1 VPLSRNQ
8 QRVAVV
14 TGAGTGIGAA
24 IAKLLAE
31 RGLAVALVGRR
42 PELLEENAATI
53 AAAGGRAHVLADD
66 LADPA
71 APQRI
76 VERTLAELGGLDVLV
91 NNAAT
96 IKTGPLE
103 SYTLE
108 DFDYHIAV
116 NVRAIFFLVQEALP
130 ALRASS
136 DAAVV
141 NISSVVGSIVK
152 PGNALYGM
160 TKAAVEYMTKAL
172 AHELAADRIRVSCI
186 ASGSVKT
193 PIHLL
198 WAGSIENAER
208 DLVPRIPIGRMAEP
222 EEMAYWVYQLVAP
235 ETGFMTGDILHVD
248 GGQILGN
255 PEG

>member
-1 VPLSRNQ
+1 VSTKDP
-8 QRVAVV
+8 RVAVV

-24 IAKLLAE
+24 TARLLAE
-31 RGLAVALVGRR
+31 KGLAVALVGRR
-42 PELLEENAATI
+42 AELLEENAATI
-53 AAAGGRAHVLADD
+53 SAAGGRALVVDED
-66 LADPA
+66 LADRA
-71 APQRI
+71 APKRI
-76 VERTLAELGGLDVLV
+76 VQRTLDTLGGLDVIV

-96 IKTGPLE
+96 IKTGPFD
-103 SYTLE
+103 SYTE
-108 DFDYHIAV
+108 DDFDYHIAV

-130 ALRASS
+130 ALRTSS

-152 PGNALYGM
+152 PGNSLYGM
-160 TKAAVEYMTKAL
+160 TKAAVEYLSKAL

-208 DLVPRIPIGRMAEP
+208 DLVPRIPLGRMAEP
-222 EEMAYWVYQLVAP
+222 EEIAYWVYQLVAP
-235 ETGFMTGDILHVD
+235 ETGFMTGDILHID

>member
-1 VPLSRNQ
+1 VSASGE
-8 QRVAVV
+8 RVAVV

-24 IAKLLAE
+24 TARLLAE
-31 RGLAVALVGRR
+31 KGLAVALVGRR
-42 PELLEENAATI
+42 RELLEETAASI

-66 LADPA
+66 LADPE
-71 APQRI
+71 APAR
-76 VERTLAELGGLDVLV
+76 VVDGTLEALGGLDVLV

-103 SYTLE
+103 AYSFE
-108 DFDYHIAV
+108 DFNHHVAV
-116 NVRAIFFLVQEALP
+116 NIRSIFFLVQRALP

-152 PGNALYGM
+152 PGNLLYGM
-160 TKAAVEYMTKAL
+160 TKAAVEYMSKAL

-222 EEMAYWVYQLVAP
+222 EEIAYWVHQLVAP
-235 ETGFMTGDILHVD
+235 ETGFMTGDVLHID

>member
-1 VPLSRNQ
+1 VNTSD
-8 QRVAVV
+8 QRVAIV
-14 TGAGTGIGAA
+14 TGAGSGIGAA
-24 IAKLLAE
+24 TARLLAAK
-31 RGLAVALVGRR
+31 GLAVVLVGRR
-42 PELLEENAATI
+42 AELLEENAAAI
-53 AAAGGRAHVLADD
+53 AAAHGRVHVLPDD

-71 APQRI
+71 APNRI
-76 VERTLAELGGLDVLV
+76 VEGTLAAFGGLDVIV

-103 SYTLE
+103 AYSLE
-108 DFDYHIAV
+108 DFDHHIAV
-116 NVRAIFFLVQEALP
+116 NVRSIFFLVREALP
-130 ALRASS
+130 ALRASG

-152 PGNALYGM
+152 PGNSLYGM
-160 TKAAVEYMTKAL
+160 TKAAVEYLTKAL

-193 PIHLL
+193 PIHLI

-208 DLVPRIPIGRMAEP
+208 DLVPRIPLGRMAEP
-222 EEMAYWVYQLVAP
+222 EELAYWVYQLVAP
-235 ETGFMTGDILHVD
+235 ETGFMTGDILHID

>member
-1 VPLSRNQ
+1 VSASG

-24 IAKLLAE
+24 TARLLAE
-31 RGLAVALVGRR
+31 KGLAVALVGRR
-42 PELLEENAATI
+42 RELLEKTAASI

-66 LADPA
+66 LADPE
-71 APQRI
+71 APARI
-76 VERTLAELGGLDVLV
+76 VDGTLEALGGIDVLV

-103 SYTLE
+103 AYSLE
-108 DFDYHIAV
+108 DFDRHVAV
-116 NVRAIFFLVQEALP
+116 NIRSIFFLVQRALP

-152 PGNALYGM
+152 PGNLLYGM
-160 TKAAVEYMTKAL
+160 TKAAVEYMSKAL

-222 EEMAYWVYQLVAP
+222 EEIAYWVHQLVAP
-235 ETGFMTGDILHVD
+235 ETGFMTGDVLHID

>member
-1 VPLSRNQ
+1 MSASG

-24 IAKLLAE
+24 TARLLAE
-31 RGLAVALVGRR
+31 KGLAVALVGRR
-42 PELLEENAATI
+42 RELLEETAASI
-53 AAAGGRAHVLADD
+53 AAAGGRAHVVADD
-66 LADPA
+66 LVDPD
-71 APQRI
+71 APARI
-76 VERTLAELGGLDVLV
+76 VDGTLEVLGGLDVLV

-103 SYTLE
+103 AYSLE
-108 DFDYHIAV
+108 DFEHHVAV
-116 NVRAIFFLVQEALP
+116 NIRSIFFLVQHALP

-152 PGNALYGM
+152 PGNLLYGM
-160 TKAAVEYMTKAL
+160 TKAAVEYMSKAL

-222 EEMAYWVYQLVAP
+222 EEIAYWVHQLVAP
-235 ETGFMTGDILHVD
+235 ETGFMTGDVLHID

>member
-1 VPLSRNQ
+1 VSASG

-24 IAKLLAE
+24 TARLLAE
-31 RGLAVALVGRR
+31 KGLAVALVGRR
-42 PELLEENAATI
+42 RALLEETAASI
-53 AAAGGRAHVLADD
+53 AADGGRAHVLADD
-66 LADPA
+66 LADPE
-71 APQRI
+71 APARI
-76 VERTLAELGGLDVLV
+76 VEGTLEALGGLDVLV

-103 SYTLE
+103 AYSLE
-108 DFDYHIAV
+108 DFDRHVAV
-116 NVRAIFFLVQEALP
+116 NIRSIFFLVQRALP

-141 NISSVVGSIVK
+141 NISSVVGSTVK
-152 PGNALYGM
+152 PGNLLYGM
-160 TKAAVEYMTKAL
+160 TKAAVEYMSKAL

-222 EEMAYWVYQLVAP
+222 EEIAYWVHQLVAP
-235 ETGFMTGDILHVD
+235 ETGFMTGDVLHID

>member
-1 VPLSRNQ
+1 VNTSD
-8 QRVAVV
+8 QRVAIV

-24 IAKLLAE
+24 TARLLAAK
-31 RGLAVALVGRR
+31 GLSVVLVGRR
-42 PELLEENAATI
+42 PELLEENAAAI
-53 AAAGGRAHVLADD
+53 AAAHGTAHVLPDD

-71 APQRI
+71 APNRI
-76 VERTLAELGGLDVLV
+76 VEGTLAAFGGLDVIV

-103 SYTLE
+103 AYSLE
-108 DFDYHIAV
+108 DFDHHIAV
-116 NVRAIFFLVQEALP
+116 NVRSIFFLVKEALP
-130 ALRASS
+130 ALRASA

-160 TKAAVEYMTKAL
+160 TKAAVEYLTKSL

-208 DLVPRIPIGRMAEP
+208 DLVPRIPLGRMAEP
-222 EEMAYWVYQLVAP
+222 EELAYWVYQLVAP

>member
-1 VPLSRNQ
+1 MSASG

-24 IAKLLAE
+24 TARLLAE
-31 RGLAVALVGRR
+31 KGLAVALVGRR
-42 PELLEENAATI
+42 RELLEETAASI
-53 AAAGGRAHVLADD
+53 AAAGGRAHVVADD
-66 LADPA
+66 LVDPE
-71 APQRI
+71 APARI
-76 VERTLAELGGLDVLV
+76 VNGTLEALGGLDVLV

-103 SYTLE
+103 AYSLE
-108 DFDYHIAV
+108 DFDRHVAV
-116 NVRAIFFLVQEALP
+116 NIRSIFFLVQRALP

-152 PGNALYGM
+152 PGNLLYGM
-160 TKAAVEYMTKAL
+160 TKAAVEYMSKAL

-222 EEMAYWVYQLVAP
+222 EEIAYWVYQLVAP
-235 ETGFMTGDILHVD
+235 ETGFMTGDVLHID

>member
-1 VPLSRNQ
+1 MSMNG
-8 QRVAVV
+8 QRVAIV

-24 IAKLLAE
+24 TARVLAE
-31 RGLAVALVGRR
+31 KGLAVVLVGRR
-42 PELLEENAATI
+42 GELLQESAARI
-53 AAAGGRAHVLADD
+53 AAAGGKGHVLADD

-71 APQRI
+71 APKRI
-76 VERTLAELGGLDVLV
+76 VDSALATFGGLDVIV

-96 IKTGPLE
+96 IKTGPFD
-103 SYTLE
+103 SYTCG
-108 DFDYHIAV
+108 DFDYHIDV
-116 NVRAIFFLVQEALP
+116 NVKSIFFLIQEALP

-136 DAAVV
+136 DAAIV

-160 TKAAVEYMTKAL
+160 TKAAVEYLTKAL

-208 DLVPRIPIGRMAEP
+208 DLVPRIPLGRMAEP
-222 EEMAYWVYQLVAP
+222 EELAYWVYQLVAP

>member
-1 VPLSRNQ
+1 VSTNAD
-8 QRVAVV
+8 RVAVV

-24 IAKLLAE
+24 TARLLAE
-31 RGLAVALVGRR
+31 KGLAVALVGRR
-42 PELLEENAATI
+42 QDLLEENAAVIT
-53 AAAGGRAHVLADD
+53 AAGGKATVLADD
-66 LADPA
+66 LADLA
-71 APQRI
+71 APKRI
-76 VERTLAELGGLDVLV
+76 VDGALAAFGGLDVIV

-96 IKTGPLE
+96 IKTGPFD
-103 SYTLE
+103 SYTRE
-108 DFDYHIAV
+108 DFDYHIDV
-116 NVRAIFFLVQEALP
+116 NVKSIFFLIQEALP

-160 TKAAVEYMTKAL
+160 TKAAIEYLTKAL

-208 DLVPRIPIGRMAEP
+208 DLVPRIPLGRMAEP
-222 EEMAYWVYQLVAP
+222 EELAYWVYQLVAP
-235 ETGFMTGDILHVD
+235 ETSFMTGDILHVD

>member
-1 VPLSRNQ
+1 
-8 QRVAVV
+8 
-14 TGAGTGIGAA
+14 
-24 IAKLLAE
+24 
-31 RGLAVALVGRR
+31 VGRR
-42 PELLEENAATI
+42 RELLEETAGAI
-53 AAAGGRAHVLADD
+53 EAAGGRAQVIADD
-66 LADPA
+66 LADPE
-71 APQRI
+71 APGRI
-76 VERTLAELGGLDVLV
+76 VDGTLQAFGALDVLV

-103 SYTLE
+103 AYFLE

-116 NVRAIFFLVQEALP
+116 NVRGIFFLVQRALP
-130 ALRASS
+130 ALRAST
-136 DAAVV
+136 DAAIV

-152 PGNALYGM
+152 PGNLLYGM
-160 TKAAVEYMTKAL
+160 TKAAVEYMSKAL

-222 EEMAYWVYQLVAP
+222 EEIAYWVYQLVAP
-235 ETGFMTGDILHVD
+235 ETGFMTGDVLHID
-248 GGQILGN
+248 GGQILGD

>member
-1 VPLSRNQ
+1 MSTNE
-8 QRVAVV
+8 QRVAIV

-24 IAKLLAE
+24 TARLLAE
-31 RGLAVALVGRR
+31 KGLAVVLVGRR
-42 PELLEENAATI
+42 SALLEESAATI
-53 AAAGGRAHVLADD
+53 TGAGGRAHVLADD

-71 APQRI
+71 APKRI
-76 VERTLAELGGLDVLV
+76 VEGTLAAFGGLDVIV

-103 SYTLE
+103 SYSLE
-108 DFDYHIAV
+108 DFDYHVAV
-116 NVRAIFFLVQEALP
+116 NVRSIFFLVQEALP
-130 ALRASS
+130 ALRASG

-152 PGNALYGM
+152 PGNLLYGM
-160 TKAAVEYMTKAL
+160 TKAAVEYLSKGL

-186 ASGSVKT
+186 ASGSVKS

-208 DLVPRIPIGRMAEP
+208 DLVPRIPLGRMAEP
-222 EEMAYWVYQLVAP
+222 EELAYWVYQLVAP

>member
-1 VPLSRNQ
+1 VSASG

-24 IAKLLAE
+24 TARLLAE
-31 RGLAVALVGRR
+31 KELAVALVGRR
-42 PELLEENAATI
+42 RELLEKTAASI

-66 LADPA
+66 LADPE
-71 APQRI
+71 APARI
-76 VERTLAELGGLDVLV
+76 VDGTLEALGGLDVLV

-103 SYTLE
+103 AYSLE
-108 DFDYHIAV
+108 DFDRHVAV
-116 NVRAIFFLVQEALP
+116 NIRSIFFLVQRALP

-152 PGNALYGM
+152 PGNLLYGM
-160 TKAAVEYMTKAL
+160 TKAAVEYMSKAL

-222 EEMAYWVYQLVAP
+222 EEIAYWVHQLVAP
-235 ETGFMTGDILHVD
+235 ETGFMTGDVLHID

>member
-1 VPLSRNQ
+1 MSASG
-8 QRVAVV
+8 QRIAVV

-24 IAKLLAE
+24 TARLLAE
-31 RGLAVALVGRR
+31 KGLAVALVGRR
-42 PELLEENAATI
+42 RELLEETAASI

-66 LADPA
+66 LADPE
-71 APQRI
+71 APARI
-76 VERTLAELGGLDVLV
+76 VDGTLEALGGLDVLV

-103 SYTLE
+103 AYSLE
-108 DFDYHIAV
+108 DFEHHVAV
-116 NVRAIFFLVQEALP
+116 NIRSIFFLVQRALP

-152 PGNALYGM
+152 PGNLLYGM
-160 TKAAVEYMTKAL
+160 TKAAVEYMSKAL

-222 EEMAYWVYQLVAP
+222 EEIAYWVHQLVAP
-235 ETGFMTGDILHVD
+235 ETGFMTGDVLHID

>member
-1 VPLSRNQ
+1 VSASG

-24 IAKLLAE
+24 TARLLAE
-31 RGLAVALVGRR
+31 KGLAVALVGRR
-42 PELLEENAATI
+42 RELLEETAASI
-53 AAAGGRAHVLADD
+53 AAAGGRAHVAADD
-66 LADPA
+66 LVDPE
-71 APQRI
+71 APARI
-76 VERTLAELGGLDVLV
+76 VDGTLEALGGLDVLV

-103 SYTLE
+103 AYSLE
-108 DFDYHIAV
+108 DFEHHVAV
-116 NVRAIFFLVQEALP
+116 NIRSIFFLVQRALP

-152 PGNALYGM
+152 PGNLLYGM
-160 TKAAVEYMTKAL
+160 TKAAVEYMSKAL
-172 AHELAADRIRVSCI
+172 AHELAVDRIRVSCI

-222 EEMAYWVYQLVAP
+222 EEIAYWVYQLVAP
-235 ETGFMTGDILHVD
+235 ETGFMTGDVLHID

>member
-1 VPLSRNQ
+1 VSTSG

-24 IAKLLAE
+24 TAKLVAE
-31 RGLAVALVGRR
+31 KGLAVVLVGRR
-42 PELLEENAATI
+42 PDLLEENAAVI
-53 AAAGGRAHVLADD
+53 AAAGGKAHVLADD
-66 LADPA
+66 LADSA
-71 APQRI
+71 APKRI
-76 VERTLAELGGLDVLV
+76 VEGARAAFGGLDVIV

-96 IKTGPLE
+96 IKTGPFE
-103 SYTLE
+103 SYSLE

-116 NVRAIFFLVQEALP
+116 NVRSIFFLIQEALP
-130 ALRASS
+130 LLRASS

-152 PGNALYGM
+152 PGNSLYGM
-160 TKAAVEYMTKAL
+160 TKAAVEYLTKAL
-172 AHELAADRIRVSCI
+172 AHELAADGIRVSCI

-208 DLVPRIPIGRMAEP
+208 DLVPRIPLGRMAEP
-222 EEMAYWVYQLVAP
+222 DELAYWIYQLVAP
-235 ETGFMTGDILHVD
+235 ETGFMTGDVLHVD

>member
-1 VPLSRNQ
+1 VSANG
-8 QRVAVV
+8 QRVAIV

-24 IAKLLAE
+24 TARLLAE
-31 RGLAVALVGRR
+31 KGLAVVLVGRR
-42 PELLEENAATI
+42 SELLEENAGTI
-53 AAAGGRAHVLADD
+53 AAGGGAAHVLVDD
-66 LADPA
+66 LADLA
-71 APQRI
+71 APKRI
-76 VERTLAELGGLDVLV
+76 VDGALATFGGIDVIV

-96 IKTGPLE
+96 IKTGPFE
-103 SYTLE
+103 SYTRE
-108 DFDYHIAV
+108 DFDYHIDV
-116 NVRAIFFLVQEALP
+116 NVKSIFFLIQEALP
-130 ALRASS
+130 SLRASG
-136 DAAVV
+136 DAAIV

-152 PGNALYGM
+152 PGNSLYGM
-160 TKAAVEYMTKAL
+160 TKAAVEYLTKAL

-208 DLVPRIPIGRMAEP
+208 DLVPRIPLGRMAEP
-222 EEMAYWVYQLVAP
+222 EELAYWVYQLVAP
-235 ETGFMTGDILHVD
+235 ETGFMTGDVLHVD

>member
-1 VPLSRNQ
+1 LNANAY
-8 QRVAVV
+8 RVAVV

-24 IAKLLAE
+24 TAALLADK
-31 RGLAVALVGRR
+31 GLAVVLVGRR
-42 PELLEENAATI
+42 QELLEEKAAGIAAT
-53 AAAGGRAHVLADD
+53 GGTAHVLADD
-66 LADPA
+66 LADPT
-71 APQRI
+71 APKRI
-76 VERTLAELGGLDVLV
+76 VDGALAAFGRLDVIV

-96 IKTGPLE
+96 IKTGPFD
-103 SYTLE
+103 SYTRD
-108 DFDYHIAV
+108 DFDYHIDV
-116 NVRAIFFLVQEALP
+116 NVKSIFFLIQEALT

-136 DAAVV
+136 DAAIV

-160 TKAAVEYMTKAL
+160 TKAAVEYLTKAL

-208 DLVPRIPIGRMAEP
+208 DLVPRIPLGRMAEP
-222 EEMAYWVYQLVAP
+222 EELAYWVYQLVAP
-235 ETGFMTGDILHVD
+235 ETGFMTGDVLHVD
-248 GGQILGN
+248 GGQILGA

>member
-1 VPLSRNQ
+1 VSAND
-8 QRVAVV
+8 QRVAIV

-24 IAKLLAE
+24 TAKLLASK
-31 RGLAVALVGRR
+31 GLAVVLVGRR
-42 PELLEENAATI
+42 PELLEENSAAI
-53 AAAGGRAHVLADD
+53 ASAGGRAHVLADD

-71 APQRI
+71 APRRV
-76 VERTLAELGGLDVLV
+76 VEGTLAAFGGLDVIV

-96 IKTGPLE
+96 IKTGPFE
-103 SYTLE
+103 GYSLE

-116 NVRAIFFLVQEALP
+116 NVRSIFFLIEEALP

-160 TKAAVEYMTKAL
+160 TKAAVEYLTKAL

-208 DLVPRIPIGRMAEP
+208 DLIPRIPIGRMAEP
-222 EEMAYWVYQLVAP
+222 EELAYWVYQLVAP

>member
-1 VPLSRNQ
+1 MNANG

-24 IAKLLAE
+24 TARLLAQK
-31 RGLAVALVGRR
+31 GLAVVLVGRR
-42 PELLEENAATI
+42 AELLVENAARI
-53 AAAGGRAHVLADD
+53 AAGGGKAHVLADD
-66 LADPA
+66 IADPA
-71 APQRI
+71 APRRI
-76 VERTLAELGGLDVLV
+76 VDSTLATFGGLDVIV

-96 IKTGPLE
+96 IKTGPFD
-103 SYTLE
+103 SYTQE
-108 DFDYHIAV
+108 DFDYHVAV
-116 NVRAIFFLVQEALP
+116 NVKSIFFLIQEALP

-136 DAAVV
+136 DAAIV

-152 PGNALYGM
+152 PGNSLYGM
-160 TKAAVEYMTKAL
+160 TKAAVEYLTKAL
-172 AHELAADRIRVSCI
+172 AHELAADRIRVGCI

-193 PIHLL
+193 PIHVL

-208 DLVPRIPIGRMAEP
+208 DLVPRIPLGRMAEP
-222 EEMAYWVYQLVAP
+222 EELAYWVYQLVAP
-235 ETGFMTGDILHVD
+235 ETGFMTGDVLHVD

>member
-1 VPLSRNQ
+1 MSASG

-24 IAKLLAE
+24 TARLLAE
-31 RGLAVALVGRR
+31 KGLAVALVGRR
-42 PELLEENAATI
+42 RELLEETAASI

-66 LADPA
+66 LADPE
-71 APQRI
+71 APARI
-76 VERTLAELGGLDVLV
+76 VDGTLEALGGLDVLV

-103 SYTLE
+103 AYSLE
-108 DFDYHIAV
+108 DFDRHVAV
-116 NVRAIFFLVQEALP
+116 NIRSIFFLVQRALP

-152 PGNALYGM
+152 PGNLLYGM
-160 TKAAVEYMTKAL
+160 TKAAVEYMSKAL

-222 EEMAYWVYQLVAP
+222 EEIAYWVHQLVAP
-235 ETGFMTGDILHVD
+235 ETGFMTGDVLHID

>member
-1 VPLSRNQ
+1 VSASG

-24 IAKLLAE
+24 TARLLAE
-31 RGLAVALVGRR
+31 KGLAVALVGRR
-42 PELLEENAATI
+42 RELLEETAASI

-66 LADPA
+66 LADPE
-71 APQRI
+71 APARI
-76 VERTLAELGGLDVLV
+76 VEGTLEALGGLDVLV

-103 SYTLE
+103 AYSLE
-108 DFDYHIAV
+108 DFDRHVAV
-116 NVRAIFFLVQEALP
+116 NIRSIFFLVQRALP

-152 PGNALYGM
+152 PGNLLYGM
-160 TKAAVEYMTKAL
+160 TKAAVEYMSKAL

-222 EEMAYWVYQLVAP
+222 EEIAYWVHQLVAP
-235 ETGFMTGDILHVD
+235 ETGFMTGDVLHID

>member
-1 VPLSRNQ
+1 MSASG

-24 IAKLLAE
+24 TARLLAE
-31 RGLAVALVGRR
+31 KGLAVALVGRR
-42 PELLEENAATI
+42 RELLEETAASI
-53 AAAGGRAHVLADD
+53 AAAGGRAHVVADD
-66 LADPA
+66 LADPGA
-71 APQRI
+71 SARI
-76 VERTLAELGGLDVLV
+76 VDGTLEALGGLDVLV

-96 IKTGPLE
+96 IKTGPFE
-103 SYTLE
+103 AYSLE
-108 DFDYHIAV
+108 DFEHHVAV
-116 NVRAIFFLVQEALP
+116 NIRSIFFLVQRALP

-152 PGNALYGM
+152 PGNLLYGM
-160 TKAAVEYMTKAL
+160 TKAAVEYMSKAL
-172 AHELAADRIRVSCI
+172 AHELAVDRIRVSCI

-198 WAGSIENAER
+198 WAGSIDNAER

-222 EEMAYWVYQLVAP
+222 EEIAYWVYQLVAP
-235 ETGFMTGDILHVD
+235 ETGFMTGDVLHID

>member
-1 VPLSRNQ
+1 VSASG

-24 IAKLLAE
+24 TARLLAE
-31 RGLAVALVGRR
+31 KGLAVALVGRR
-42 PELLEENAATI
+42 RELLEETAESI
-53 AAAGGRAHVLADD
+53 ARSGGRAHVVADD
-66 LADPA
+66 LADPEA
-71 APQRI
+71 SARI
-76 VERTLAELGGLDVLV
+76 VDGTLEALGGLDVLV

-103 SYTLE
+103 AYSLE
-108 DFDYHIAV
+108 DFDHHVAV
-116 NVRAIFFLVQEALP
+116 NIRGIFFLVQRALP

-152 PGNALYGM
+152 PGNLLYGM
-160 TKAAVEYMTKAL
+160 TKAAVEYMSKAL

-222 EEMAYWVYQLVAP
+222 EEIAYWVHQLVAP
-235 ETGFMTGDILHVD
+235 ETGFMTGDVLHID

>member
-1 VPLSRNQ
+1 VSASG

-24 IAKLLAE
+24 TARLLAE
-31 RGLAVALVGRR
+31 KGLAVALVGRR
-42 PELLEENAATI
+42 RELLEETAASI
-53 AAAGGRAHVLADD
+53 AAAGGRAHVVADD
-66 LADPA
+66 LVDPE
-71 APQRI
+71 APARI
-76 VERTLAELGGLDVLV
+76 VDGTLEALGGLDVLV

-103 SYTLE
+103 AYSLE
-108 DFDYHIAV
+108 DFEHHVAV
-116 NVRAIFFLVQEALP
+116 NIRSIFFLVQHALP

-152 PGNALYGM
+152 PGNLLYGM
-160 TKAAVEYMTKAL
+160 TKAAVEYMSKAL

-222 EEMAYWVYQLVAP
+222 EEIAYWVYQLVAP
-235 ETGFMTGDILHVD
+235 ETGFMTGDVLHID

>member
-1 VPLSRNQ
+1 VNANQ
-8 QRVAVV
+8 GRVAIV
-14 TGAGTGIGAA
+14 TGAGSGIGAA
-24 IAKLLAE
+24 TARLLAE
-31 RGLAVALVGRR
+31 KGLTVVLVGRR
-42 PELLEENAATI
+42 EELLEENAARIT
-53 AAAGGRAHVLADD
+53 AAGGTAHVLADD

-71 APQRI
+71 APKRI
-76 VERTLAELGGLDVLV
+76 VDATLARFGGIDVIV

-96 IKTGPLE
+96 IKTGPFD
-103 SYTLE
+103 SYTPE
-108 DFDYHIAV
+108 DFDYHINV
-116 NVRAIFFLVQEALP
+116 NVKSIFFLAQEALP
-130 ALRASS
+130 ALRSS
-136 DAAVV
+136 GDAAIV

-160 TKAAVEYMTKAL
+160 TKAAVEYLTKAL

-208 DLVPRIPIGRMAEP
+208 DLVPRIPLGRMAEP
-222 EEMAYWVYQLVAP
+222 DELAYWVYQLVSP

>member
-1 VPLSRNQ
+1 VRASQR
-8 QRVAVV
+8 RVAVV

-24 IAKLLAE
+24 TARLLAE
-31 RGLAVALVGRR
+31 KGLAVVVVGRR
-42 PELLEENAATI
+42 PELLEETAATI
-53 AAAGGRAHVLADD
+53 TAAGGSAHVLADD
-66 LADPA
+66 LAEPG
-71 APQRI
+71 APRRI
-76 VERTLAELGGLDVLV
+76 VDRTLEEFGGLDVLV

-103 SYTLE
+103 SYTFD
-108 DFDYHIAV
+108 DFEYHIAV
-116 NVRAIFFLVQEALP
+116 NVRAIFFLVQKALP
-130 ALRASS
+130 ALRAST
-136 DAAVV
+136 DAAIV

-152 PGNALYGM
+152 PGNLLYGM

-172 AHELAADRIRVSCI
+172 AHELARDRIRVSCI

-198 WAGSIENAER
+198 WAGSIENAEK

-235 ETGFMTGDILHVD
+235 ETRFMTGDVLHID

>member
-1 VPLSRNQ
+1 VSARG

-24 IAKLLAE
+24 TARLLAE
-31 RGLAVALVGRR
+31 KGLAVALVGRR
-42 PELLEENAATI
+42 RELLEETAASI

-66 LADPA
+66 LADPE
-71 APQRI
+71 APARI
-76 VERTLAELGGLDVLV
+76 VDGTLEALGGLDVLV

-103 SYTLE
+103 AYSLE
-108 DFDYHIAV
+108 DFDHHVAV
-116 NVRAIFFLVQEALP
+116 NIRSTFFLVQRALP

-152 PGNALYGM
+152 PGNLLYGM
-160 TKAAVEYMTKAL
+160 TKAAVEYMSKAL

-222 EEMAYWVYQLVAP
+222 EEIAYWVHQLVAP
-235 ETGFMTGDILHVD
+235 ETGFMTGDVLHID

>member
-1 VPLSRNQ
+1 MNANA

-24 IAKLLAE
+24 TARLLAE
-31 RGLAVALVGRR
+31 KGLSVVLVGRR
-42 PELLEENAATI
+42 AELLEKNAARI

-66 LADPA
+66 IADPA
-71 APQRI
+71 APKRI
-76 VERTLAELGGLDVLV
+76 VDATLATFGGLDVIV

-96 IKTGPLE
+96 IKTGPLDA
-103 SYTLE
+103 YTQE

-116 NVRAIFFLVQEALP
+116 NVKSIFFLIQEALP

-136 DAAVV
+136 DAAIV

-160 TKAAVEYMTKAL
+160 TKAAVEYLSRAL
-172 AHELAADRIRVSCI
+172 AHELAADRIRVGCI

-193 PIHLL
+193 PIHVL

-208 DLVPRIPIGRMAEP
+208 DLVPRIPLGRMAEP
-222 EEMAYWVYQLVAP
+222 EELAYWVYQLVAP
-235 ETGFMTGDILHVD
+235 ETGFMTGDVLHVD

>member
-1 VPLSRNQ
+1 MSASG

-24 IAKLLAE
+24 TARLLAE
-31 RGLAVALVGRR
+31 KGLAVALVGRR
-42 PELLEENAATI
+42 RELLEETAASI
-53 AAAGGRAHVLADD
+53 AADGGRAHVLADD
-66 LADPA
+66 LGDPE
-71 APQRI
+71 APARI
-76 VERTLAELGGLDVLV
+76 VDGTLEALGGLDVLV

-103 SYTLE
+103 AYSLE
-108 DFDYHIAV
+108 DFDRHVAV
-116 NVRAIFFLVQEALP
+116 NIRGIFFLVQRALP

-152 PGNALYGM
+152 PGNLLYGM
-160 TKAAVEYMTKAL
+160 TKAAVEYMSKAL

-222 EEMAYWVYQLVAP
+222 EEIAYWVHQLVAP
-235 ETGFMTGDILHVD
+235 ETGFMTGDVLHID

>member
-1 VPLSRNQ
+1 VSASGE
-8 QRVAVV
+8 RVAVV

-24 IAKLLAE
+24 TARLLAE
-31 RGLAVALVGRR
+31 KGLAVALVGRR
-42 PELLEENAATI
+42 RELLEETAASI
-53 AAAGGRAHVLADD
+53 AAAGGRAHVIADD
-66 LADPA
+66 LVDPE
-71 APQRI
+71 APARI
-76 VERTLAELGGLDVLV
+76 VDGTIEALGGLDVLV

-103 SYTLE
+103 AYLLE
-108 DFDYHIAV
+108 DFEHHVAV
-116 NVRAIFFLVQEALP
+116 NIRSIFFLVQHALP

-141 NISSVVGSIVK
+141 NISSVVGSVVK
-152 PGNALYGM
+152 PGNLLYGM
-160 TKAAVEYMTKAL
+160 TKAAVEYMSRAL

-222 EEMAYWVYQLVAP
+222 EEIAYWVYQLVAP
-235 ETGFMTGDILHVD
+235 ETGFMTGDVLHID